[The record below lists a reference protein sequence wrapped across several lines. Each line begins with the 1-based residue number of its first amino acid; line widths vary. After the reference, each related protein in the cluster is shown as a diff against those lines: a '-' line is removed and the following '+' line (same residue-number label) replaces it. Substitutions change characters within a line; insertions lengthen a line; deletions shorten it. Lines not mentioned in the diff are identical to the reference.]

1 MIDVGPLGNY
11 SVKYNGTEPQGFL
24 TPVNKLNNHI
34 FGLATLPLCLKTEPI
49 GKVNGL
55 FFDGEVF
62 DHLTTDAMGSDDE
75 EEESDPEDDSVNHKT
90 VLKLFSGVTLK
101 CDTLV
106 DQH

>member
-1 MIDVGPLGNY
+1 M
-11 SVKYNGTEPQGFL
+11 
-24 TPVNKLNNHI
+24 
-34 FGLATLPLCLKTEPI
+34 

-75 EEESDPEDDSVNHKT
+75 EDESDQEDDSVNYEN
-90 VLKLFSGVTLK
+90 VLNLFFGVTLK

-106 DQH
+106 DRH